1 MGFKRHKKTFNPNRP
16 DRGHEPDKVLIAT
29 IFTILILGLICL
41 SSVSAVVSY
50 SKFGDAYYYFKKQI
64 FGAALGILGFLY
76 FANSNYHRWRK
87 FALAFLGISIVL
99 LILVFIPGIAANY
112 GTSRSWINVFGYS
125 LQPSE
130 LVKLSFLLYL
140 AAWIEARKDDLHDFY
155 SGTGTFLAIF
165 GIIAFLMLLQPDIG
179 TLSIITS
186 ASLIMYFV
194 GGGKLNHVL
203 GIVLAGL
210 LVLAILIPRSEY
222 QLNRI
227 KCVIDP
233 SFSTDDKCYQINQS
247 LIAVGSGGFWGRG
260 LGESRQ
266 KFMYLPEV
274 SGDSIFAIISEE
286 MGMIF
291 SSLLIGLFSFL
302 FYRGFLIAQKA
313 QDDYG
318 KLLAIGIVSWICIQ
332 AFINIGGII
341 NIIPMT
347 GVPLPLVSYGGSAI
361 LAALSALG
369 MLVNI
374 SKHTKR
380 E

>member
-1 MGFKRHKKTFNPNRP
+1 MRLKRRKENFKANRP

-41 SSVSAVVSY
+41 SSVSAIVAY
-50 SKFGDAYYYFKKQI
+50 SKFGNAYYYFKKQI
-64 FGAALGILGFLY
+64 FGAALGMLGFFY
-76 FANSNYHRWRK
+76 FSNSNYHRWRPY
-87 FALAFLGISIVL
+87 ALAFLGVSIGL
-99 LILVFIPGIAANY
+99 LVLVFIPGIAADY

-140 AAWIEARKDDLHDFY
+140 AAWIEARKDDLHDVY
-155 SGTGTFLAIF
+155 AGIGTFLAIF
-165 GIIAFLMLLQPDIG
+165 GIIAVLMLMQPDIG

-194 GGGKLNHVL
+194 GGGKINHIL
-203 GIVLAGL
+203 GIIIAGL

-222 QLNRI
+222 QTNRI

-247 LIAVGSGGFWGRG
+247 LIAVGSGGFLGRG
-260 LGESRQ
+260 LGQSRQ

-286 MGMIF
+286 LGMIF
-291 SSLLIGLFSFL
+291 GTILIGLFSFL
-302 FYRGFLIAQKA
+302 FYRGYLIAQKA